1 VAERLRKRND
11 ITTSSSWFVCSIADV
26 ELVCSVSRLVH
37 NSHLGVIAAGL

>member
-1 VAERLRKRND
+1 
-11 ITTSSSWFVCSIADV
+11 V